1 MSATEALDPVTTQ
14 EDLTLNY
21 YFQLI
26 SFTLLFYDYFLTLD
40 WEVARYWGTSWSW
53 PTFFYF
59 VNRYAT
65 LLGNIPVVL
74 EYFWSAPPTP
84 RKLIV
89 HVSIFVVGIGCR
101 GACMLRGGNADC
113 RCAHIE
119 SYHQYYLIA
128 TQVLVGAML
137 ILRTYALY
145 ERNKRVLALMLV
157 FTTGSVAVGI
167 WSVFRSKSSSGNTNL
182 SLYVG
187 CDYPTTKQDGL
198 NLLIPWAAVA
208 VFDTMIFVLTLGR
221 VLYRRSKGLHGARAS
236 GLLTLLLR
244 DGAIY
249 FAVMVMSNLANIFTF
264 AFGGPFTR
272 GIATTFTNVLAS
284 IMISRLMLNLR
295 DPALAHMSGRRVQM
309 TSTTLME
316 SSGRTRT
323 EERQSPDVVL
333 DTEYELTTRDP
344 NYSPNADDF
353 DSGYDYPHAHRPSN
367 SSYHDS
373 SGHTP
378 RSQSL
383 SWADAGGYGRTQ
395 AYAI

>member
-14 EDLTLNY
+14 EDLNLNY

-40 WEVARYWGTSWSW
+40 WEVARYWGSSWSW

-74 EYFWSAPPTP
+74 EYFWSTPPTP

-89 HVSIFVVGIGCR
+89 
-101 GACMLRGGNADC
+101 
-113 RCAHIE
+113 CAHIE

-167 WSVFRSKSSSGNTNL
+167 WSVFRSKRPSGNTNL
-182 SLYVG
+182 SLYMG

-373 SGHTP
+373 AGHTP

-383 SWADAGGYGRTQ
+383 SWADTGGYGRTQ